1 MKNIFLFLFFFTA
14 LSHHSGRLHAQVN
27 EQMMTRDLH
36 VATRVMEELFAES
49 HTINMYAGN
58 IEGRY
63 AHDYG
68 VIITIGG
75 SYGIRP
81 GKVLYPA
88 NESPTSREE
97 APAAPDYKKEIQQ
110 VVLTFLTDYS
120 QLINQ
125 LKPTDR
131 IMILIKSPDY
141 QYRTDTLAGTTGH
154 RDTMTIE
161 MLKKDHQAYM
171 QAQINKTELV
181 RRINIAS
188 SQNGYRDLEL
198 FATMLATAFDRD
210 YTANYFF
217 NSPPAYKYI
226 DGLGAL
232 YDCKVYS
239 STNMGDGYY
248 IPAIN
253 QGGLT
258 GQERNDW
265 VQKVY
270 PKFIT
275 DMKAAILNYGRTVSS
290 LKPAEKLILQI
301 TLTRC
306 DNCNI
311 PRKVQLSIAQKTLQ
325 AYNSGLI
332 NLETALQQIE
342 TKEL

>member
-1 MKNIFLFLFFFTA
+1 MKNIFLFLFL
-14 LSHHSGRLHAQVN
+14 LSGLGFLSGHLHAQVD
-27 EQMMTRDLH
+27 EDIMARDLH
-36 VATRVMEELFAES
+36 VAGKVLEKLFAES
-49 HTINMYAGN
+49 NTINMYAGN

-63 AHDYG
+63 AQNYG
-68 VIITIGG
+68 VIFTIGG

-81 GKVLYPA
+81 GKVLHPA
-88 NESPTSREE
+88 GGKPTSPEE
-97 APAAPDYKKEIQQ
+97 APAPDYQKEIQQ

-120 QLINQ
+120 QLIGQ
-125 LKPTDR
+125 LKPADR
-131 IMILIKSPDY
+131 IMVLVKSPDY
-141 QYRTDTLAGTTGH
+141 QYQADTLANATGH

-161 MLKKDHQAYM
+161 MLKKDHLAYM
-171 QAQINKTELV
+171 QGQINRNELV
-181 RRINIAS
+181 KRIKIAS
-188 SQNGYRDLEL
+188 SPNGYRDLAL

-210 YTANYFF
+210 YTTNYFI
-217 NSPPAYKYI
+217 NNPPAYKYLA
-226 DGLGAL
+226 GLGAL

-275 DMKAAILNYGRTVSS
+275 DMKGAMLDYGRTVTS
-290 LKPAEKLILQI
+290 LKPGEKLILQI

-306 DNCNI
+306 DNCSI

-325 AYNSGLI
+325 AYNAGQL
-332 NLETALQQIE
+332 TRDKALQQIE
-342 TKEL
+342 TEEH

>member
-1 MKNIFLFLFFFTA
+1 
-14 LSHHSGRLHAQVN
+14 
-27 EQMMTRDLH
+27 MMARDLH
-36 VATRVMEELFAES
+36 VAGKVLEKLFTES
-49 HTINMYAGN
+49 PAINMYAGN

-68 VIITIGG
+68 VILTIGG

-88 NESPTSREE
+88 DGSPTSPEK
-97 APAAPDYKKEIQQ
+97 APAPDYQKEIQR

-120 QLINQ
+120 QVIGQ
-125 LKPTDR
+125 LKPADR
-131 IMILIKSPDY
+131 IMVLVKSPDY
-141 QYRTDTLAGTTGH
+141 QYRADTLANTTGH

-161 MLKKDHQAYM
+161 MLKKDHLAYM
-171 QAQINKTELV
+171 QGQIDRNELV
-181 RRINIAS
+181 RRIKIAS
-188 SQNGYRDLEL
+188 GPNGYRDLTL

-210 YTANYFF
+210 YTANYFI
-217 NSPPAYKYI
+217 NNPPAYKYLA
-226 DGLGAL
+226 GLGAL

-275 DMKAAILNYGRTVSS
+275 DMKAAMLKYGRTVSS
-290 LKPAEKLILQI
+290 LKPEEKLILQI

-306 DNCNI
+306 DNCSI
-311 PRKVQLSIAQKTLQ
+311 PRKVQLSIAKKTLQ
-325 AYNSGLI
+325 AFNTGQISRDK
-332 NLETALQQIE
+332 ALQQIE
-342 TKEL
+342 IKEL

>member
-1 MKNIFLFLFFFTA
+1 
-14 LSHHSGRLHAQVN
+14 
-27 EQMMTRDLH
+27 MMARDLH
-36 VATRVMEELFAES
+36 VAGKVLEKLFAES
-49 HTINMYAGN
+49 PAINMYAGN

-63 AHDYG
+63 ARDYG
-68 VIITIGG
+68 VILTIGG

-88 NESPTSREE
+88 DGSPTSPEK
-97 APAAPDYKKEIQQ
+97 APAPDYQKEIQQ
-110 VVLTFLTDYS
+110 VVLTFLADYS
-120 QLINQ
+120 QVIGQ
-125 LKPTDR
+125 LKPADR
-131 IMILIKSPDY
+131 IMVLVKSPDY
-141 QYRTDTLAGTTGH
+141 QYRADTLANTTGH

-161 MLKKDHQAYM
+161 MLKKDHLAYM
-171 QAQINKTELV
+171 QGQIDRNELV
-181 RRINIAS
+181 RRIKIAS
-188 SQNGYRDLEL
+188 SQNGYRDLTL

-210 YTANYFF
+210 FTTNYFI
-217 NSPPAYKYI
+217 NNPPAYKYLA
-226 DGLGAL
+226 GLGAL

-275 DMKAAILNYGRTVSS
+275 DMKAAMLKYGRTVSS
-290 LKPAEKLILQI
+290 LKPEEKLILQI

-306 DNCNI
+306 DNCSI
-311 PRKVQLSIAQKTLQ
+311 PRKVQLSIPQKALQ
-325 AYNSGLI
+325 AFNTGQISRDK
-332 NLETALQQIE
+332 ALQLIE
-342 TKEL
+342 IKEL